1 MFTPRL
7 PWTKVYSKTD
17 LRDDFFA
24 GMTTAVMLMP
34 QAMAY
39 ALLAGL
45 SVEVGLYASTIPI
58 FIYAFLGT
66 ARSLAVGPVAL
77 DSLLTFSAVEVIALT
92 QDGVGDGERL
102 MMATLLA
109 FMVGIVLILMG
120 VLKLGRFVSLLTPT
134 IISSFTS
141 AAAILIAI
149 NQMKLILGVE
159 VVRSPKVYVIVA
171 DVFGKLGEAHISTVA
186 IGVVAI
192 GLLVGLKRYAP
203 RVPRAFVVVGLGVL
217 AVVLGNLEAVGV
229 QLVGE
234 VPEGLPTFQTPWMD
248 LGIVAALIPHAVIIA
263 VIAFME
269 SYSISSKL
277 KKEHE
282 EIKPSS
288 ELVALGAA
296 NIASGLFQ
304 GYSVTGGLSR
314 TAVNDA
320 AGAKSQMSAVITGT
334 MVVLTLSFF
343 SGILA
348 NIPKAV
354 LGAIIMTAV
363 AGLISVQDVKDI
375 FKQRKSEIPV
385 YAITFLVTLLVG
397 VKEGLM
403 AGVVV
408 NFLLSRWSR
417 GDAETESLEQQGQA
431 SILENA

>member
-7 PWTKVYSKTD
+7 PWTKNYSKTD

-24 GMTTAVMLMP
+24 GMTTAVMLIP

-77 DSLLTFSAVEVIALT
+77 DSLLTFSAVEAIALT
-92 QDGVGDGERL
+92 QNGVGEDERL

-120 VLKLGRFVSLLTPT
+120 LLKLGRFVSLLTPT

-141 AAAILIAI
+141 AAAILIGI
-149 NQMKLILGVE
+149 NQMKLILGVD

-171 DVFGKLGEAHISTVA
+171 DIFSKLGTVHISTFA
-186 IGVVAI
+186 IGIGAI
-192 GLLVGLKRYAP
+192 ALLVALKRLAP
-203 RVPRAFVVVGLGVL
+203 KVPRAFVVVGLGML
-217 AVVLGNLEAVGV
+217 VVSLGDLGAKGV
-229 QLVGE
+229 QLVGL
-234 VPEGLPTFQTPWMD
+234 VPEGLPTFKTPWMD
-248 LGIVAALIPHAVIIA
+248 WGTVSALIPHALIIA
-263 VIAFME
+263 LVAFME

-277 KKEHE
+277 TKDNE
-282 EIKPSS
+282 EIQPSS
-288 ELVALGAA
+288 ELVALGTA
-296 NIASGLFQ
+296 NIATGLFQ

-314 TAVNDA
+314 SAVNDA
-320 AGAKSQMSAVITGT
+320 AGAKSQVSGLITGT

-343 SGILA
+343 SGVLA

-363 AGLISVQDVKDI
+363 AGLISVQDAKDV
-375 FKQRKSEIPV
+375 FVQRKSEVPV
-385 YAITFLVTLLVG
+385 YLVTFLVTLLVG
-397 VKEGLM
+397 VKEGLI
-403 AGVVV
+403 AGILV
-408 NFLLSRWSR
+408 NLLFNRQSKIEV
-417 GDAETESLEQQGQA
+417 ETPSSAGTVEPT
-431 SILENA
+431 ILEKA

>member
-1 MFTPRL
+1 MFKPRL
-7 PWTKVYSKTD
+7 PWTKNYAKTD

-24 GMTTAVMLMP
+24 GMTTAVMLIP

-58 FIYAFLGT
+58 FMYAFLGT

-77 DSLLTFSAVEVIALT
+77 DSLLTFSAVEAIALT
-92 QDGVGDGERL
+92 QDGVGEDERL

-120 VLKLGRFVSLLTPT
+120 LLRLGRFVSLLTPT

-141 AAAILIAI
+141 AAAILIGI

-171 DVFGKLGEAHISTVA
+171 DIFSKLGNTHVSTF
-186 IGVVAI
+186 AI
-192 GLLVGLKRYAP
+192 GLVAIATLVALKRFAP
-203 RVPRAFVVVGLGVL
+203 KVPRAFVVVGFGVL
-217 AVVLGNLEAVGV
+217 TVVLGDLGATGV

-248 LGIVAALIPHAVIIA
+248 WGIVVALIPHALIIA
-263 VIAFME
+263 LVAFME

-282 EIKPSS
+282 ELQPSS
-288 ELVALGAA
+288 ELVALGSA
-296 NIASGLFQ
+296 NIATGLFQ

-314 TAVNDA
+314 SAVNDA
-320 AGAKSQMSAVITGT
+320 AGAKSQVSALITGT

-363 AGLISVQDVKDI
+363 AGLISVEDAKDV

-385 YAITFLVTLLVG
+385 YLVTFLVTLLVG
-397 VKEGLM
+397 VKEGLI
-403 AGVVV
+403 AGVLV
-408 NFLLSRWSR
+408 NLVLKRQSNN
-417 GDAETESLEQQGQA
+417 GAEIEQ
-431 SILENA
+431 SVDTVEPTILEKA